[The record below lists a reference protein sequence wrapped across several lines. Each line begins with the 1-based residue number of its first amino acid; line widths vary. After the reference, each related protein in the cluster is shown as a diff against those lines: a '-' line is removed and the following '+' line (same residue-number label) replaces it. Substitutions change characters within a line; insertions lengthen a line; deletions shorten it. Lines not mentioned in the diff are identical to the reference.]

1 MLTGAHIFIFWYV
14 PLKGNFDLYDEKDA
28 PMCNEKDKTKYR
40 YGCRNF
46 ETNEYL
52 VKTYILICFYLY
64 YSTIQIRHGL
74 PTYKIPSSVT
84 RVNDD
89 FRFTLGCQI
98 YMAVPFAAEL
108 RCLIDFCLTKTS
120 LDIF

>member
-1 MLTGAHIFIFWYV
+1 MLIGAHIFVFWYV
-14 PLKGNFDLYDEKDA
+14 PLKGNFDLYSAADA
-28 PMCNEKDKTKYR
+28 PMCDTDNPKKYR

-46 ETNEYL
+46 ESNKYL
-52 VKTYILICFYLY
+52 VKTYIILCFYLY

-74 PTYKIPSSVT
+74 PTYKIPSSVL

-89 FRFTLGCQI
+89 FRYTLGCQI
-98 YMAVPFAAEL
+98 YMAVPFAVEI
-108 RCLIDFCLTKTS
+108 RCLIDFVFTKTS